1 MEGVKAQPAFTRPD
15 AKKEGWNKVSSGAS
29 STSRSG
35 ASMPKEPRIIV
46 GDREQIFHLLAEA
59 AEIEHTLM
67 CSYLYA
73 AFSLKRG
80 EDNGLSPDEA
90 VTVERW
96 RDTIMGVAIEEM
108 GHLVLVANL
117 CVAVGARPHFD
128 RPNFPI
134 PPGYFPSG
142 VVLRLTPFNQE
153 TLEHF
158 IFIERPQGVERQDG
172 DRFDQESDYERG
184 EAAIGVMPNLQDY
197 ETVGHLYE
205 ALRSNLAAFAKR
217 EGQDALFIGGSEGQ
231 LGADMLDLEGIA
243 LITDL
248 TSACEAI
255 DQIIAQGEGSIAD
268 REDSHYHRFTLIQ
281 EEFDELRGLN
291 PGLEPAWPAASSPVF
306 RRPAEPEEK
315 VFVDDPPAAAVLDL
329 ANGIYGLLLRL
340 LVQAYGRRGPSGE
353 EEQRHLIGIAI
364 GLMHALAAT
373 ATTLVSMPASKAHPG
388 VNAGMSFTMLR
399 GVEPFP
405 PGPAESKLIEERLQ
419 ELHAAAQQ
427 LVKRGWLP
435 SKIARTLETAKASGT
450 SASPNA

>member
-1 MEGVKAQPAFTRPD
+1 
-15 AKKEGWNKVSSGAS
+15 
-29 STSRSG
+29 
-35 ASMPKEPRIIV
+35 MPKEPLIIV

-80 EDNGLSPDEA
+80 AGKGLSAKEA
-90 VTVERW
+90 EAVERW

-158 IFIERPQGVERQDG
+158 IFIERPQGVGGQDG
-172 DRFDQESDYERG
+172 NSFEQEPEYERG

-205 ALRSNLAAFAKR
+205 ALRSNLTTFAER
-217 EGQDALFIGGSEGQ
+217 EGQDALFVGGSEGQ
-231 LGADMLDLEGIA
+231 LGPDMLDLEGIA

-248 TSACEAI
+248 TSADEAI
-255 DQIIAQGEGSIAD
+255 DRIITQGEGAIAD
-268 REDSHYHRFTLIQ
+268 RADSHYQRFTSIQ
-281 EEFDELRGLN
+281 EEFAELRRRN
-291 PGLEPAWPAASSPVF
+291 PELEPAWPAASNPVF

-315 VFVDDPPAAAVLDL
+315 VFVDAPPAAAVLDL
-329 ANGIYGLLLRL
+329 ANGVYGLLLRL

-353 EEQRHLIGIAI
+353 EEQRHLIGTAI
-364 GLMHALAAT
+364 GLMHVLAAT
-373 ATTLVSMPASKAHPG
+373 ATTLVSMPASESHPG
-388 VNAGMSFTMLR
+388 INAGMSFTMLR

-405 PGPAESKLIEERLQ
+405 SGTAESKLIQERLQ

-435 SKIARTLETAKASGT
+435 SKMACTLEAPTRANASGT
-450 SASPNA
+450 SASPKR